1 MRLLPTKSMKP
12 GMKLAKTIYNEQGR
26 ALLSAGI
33 PVTARMITRLQQ
45 LNVTYVYIED
55 ARTKDLEA
63 PTMISDQTRKKA
75 ITTITDTFKLL
86 ESEKKLSKW
95 FVMDQSSK
103 DLKSLIHTLLAD
115 MKNNQEVATLLT
127 DVYIHDNYVFTH
139 SLNVTLYALSIGIK
153 LGLPQKELEILG
165 LGGILHDIGKM
176 QIPSEILFKPGKLTS
191 DEFTEMKKHTTY
203 GYDILRN
210 MHTIPLLVAHCAF
223 QHHERLNGSGYPR
236 GVKNEDI
243 HLFGKILAVADVF
256 DAVTS
261 HRIYRSAMLPH
272 EGLEI
277 LYAGSESL
285 YEPAII
291 EAFRKS
297 VAIYPFG
304 LAVTLNDGRKGL
316 VVGQNKDITERPI
329 IRIIEAEGTELDS
342 PYDINLKDHLDVS
355 IVDCDNQGSMSAVS

>member
-1 MRLLPTKSMKP
+1 MRLLPTKLLKP
-12 GMKLAKTIYNEQGR
+12 GMKLAKTIYNNKGR
-26 ALLSAGI
+26 PLLSEGI
-33 PVTARMITRLQQ
+33 PVTARMISRLQQ
-45 LNVTYVYIED
+45 LNVTYTYIED
-55 ARTKDLEA
+55 SRTKDIHV
-63 PTMISDQTRKKA
+63 PTLISDKGRKEA
-75 ITTITDTFKLL
+75 ITTITDTFKQL

-103 DLKSLIHTLLAD
+103 KLKTLI
-115 MKNNQEVATLLT
+115 QQLLT
-127 DVYIHDNYVFTH
+127 EMKSNEEVSTVLSDVYVHDNYVFTH
-139 SLNVTLYALSIGIK
+139 SLNVTLYALSIGMK
-153 LGLPQKELEILG
+153 LGLSQKELEILG
-165 LGGILHDIGKM
+165 LGGILHDVGKM
-176 QIPSEILFKPGKLTS
+176 QVPPEILFKPGKLTS
-191 DEFTEMKKHTTY
+191 EEFSEMKKHATY

-236 GVKNEDI
+236 GIKKDDI

-272 EGLEI
+272 EGLEL
-277 LYAGSESL
+277 LYAGSDTL
-285 YEPAII
+285 YEPLII

-316 VVGQNKDITERPI
+316 VVGQNKNLTERPI
-329 IRIIEAEGTELDS
+329 IRIIEEEGIEIETT
-342 PYDINLKDHLDVS
+342 YDVNLRDHLAIS
-355 IVDCDNQGSMSAVS
+355 IVDCESQDGMSAVS

>member
-1 MRLLPTKSMKP
+1 
-12 GMKLAKTIYNEQGR
+12 
-26 ALLSAGI
+26 
-33 PVTARMITRLQQ
+33 
-45 LNVTYVYIED
+45 
-55 ARTKDLEA
+55 
-63 PTMISDQTRKKA
+63 
-75 ITTITDTFKLL
+75 
-86 ESEKKLSKW
+86 
-95 FVMDQSSK
+95 
-103 DLKSLIHTLLAD
+103 
-115 MKNNQEVATLLT
+115 
-127 DVYIHDNYVFTH
+127 
-139 SLNVTLYALSIGIK
+139 LNVTLYALSIGLK
-153 LGLPQKELEILG
+153 LGLPQKDLEILG

-176 QIPSEILFKPGKLTS
+176 LIPSEILFKPGKLTS
-191 DEFTEMKKHTTY
+191 EEFTEMKKHTTY

-285 YEPAII
+285 YEPVII

-304 LAVTLNDGRKGL
+304 LTVTLNDGRKGL

-329 IRIIEAEGTELDS
+329 IRIIEAGGAELDS
-342 PYDINLKDHLDVS
+342 PYDINLKDHLAVS

>member
-12 GMKLAKTIYNEQGR
+12 GMKLAKTIYNDQGR
-26 ALLSAGI
+26 PLISEGI
-33 PVTARMITRLQQ
+33 PVTARMISRLQQ

-55 ARTKDLEA
+55 ARTKDIYV
-63 PTMISDQTRKKA
+63 PTLISDKVRKKA
-75 ITTITDTFKLL
+75 ISTITDTFKLL

-103 DLKSLIHTLLAD
+103 ELKRLINHLLTD
-115 MKNNQEVATLLT
+115 MKSSEEVATLLT

-139 SLNVTLYALSIGIK
+139 SLNVTLYALSIGLK
-153 LGLPQKELEILG
+153 LGLPQKDLEILG
-165 LGGILHDIGKM
+165 LGGMLHDIGKM
-176 QIPSEILFKPGKLTS
+176 QIPAEILHKPGKLTS
-191 DEFTEMKKHTTY
+191 EEFIEMKKHTTY
-203 GYDILRN
+203 GYDVLRN

-236 GVKNEDI
+236 GVKKDDI
-243 HLFGKILAVADVF
+243 HIFAKILAVADVF

-261 HRIYRSAMLPH
+261 HRIYRNAMLPH
-272 EGLEI
+272 EGLEL

-304 LAVTLNDGRKGL
+304 LTVTLNDGRKGL
-316 VVGQNKDITERPI
+316 VVGQNKDLTERPI
-329 IRIIEAEGTELDS
+329 IRIIEVEGSEIET
-342 PYDINLKDHLDVS
+342 PYDVNLKDYLDIS
-355 IVDCDNQGSMSAVS
+355 IVDCEKQDSMSAVS